1 MIEAGHLIV
10 ISGVSGVGKNTI
22 LKALFKHEDLN
33 LIYSVSMT
41 TRTKRFNEV
50 EGVNYFFRT
59 NEEFD
64 EAIEKGELLE
74 WAEFC
79 GNRYGTPKNFVEK
92 QTELGNNVVLEIE
105 VKGALN
111 IMKMF
116 PKALSIFLLPP
127 SLDELHNRLIARGTE
142 SDDVIQNR
150 IAEAKK
156 ELTFKDHY
164 KHLVVNDEV
173 DLAVKRIKKII
184 KNER

>member
-1 MIEAGHLIV
+1 METVGRLIV
-10 ISGVSGVGKNTI
+10 LSGVSGVGKNTI
-22 LKALFKHEDLN
+22 LKELFKHEDLN

-41 TRTKRFNEV
+41 TRPKRFNEV

-79 GNRYGTPKNFVEK
+79 GNRYGTPKHFVEDK
-92 QTELGNNVVLEIE
+92 IKTGKNVVLEIE
-105 VKGALN
+105 VKGAVN

-116 PKALSIFLLPP
+116 PEALSIFLLPP
-127 SLDELHNRLIARGTE
+127 SLDELHDRLVARGTE
-142 SDDVIQNR
+142 SDDVVQER
-150 IAEAKK
+150 IKEAKK

-164 KHLVVNDEV
+164 KYLVVNDEIG
-173 DLAVKRIKKII
+173 LAVKRIKKII
-184 KNER
+184 KNDR